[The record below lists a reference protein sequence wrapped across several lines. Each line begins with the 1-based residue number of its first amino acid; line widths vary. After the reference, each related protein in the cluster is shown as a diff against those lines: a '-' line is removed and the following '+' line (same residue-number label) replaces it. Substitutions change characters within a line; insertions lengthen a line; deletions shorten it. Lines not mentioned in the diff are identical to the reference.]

1 MKDAIVIVTG
11 FLLVAL
17 QSVLHHW
24 IPWAFLVPDLV
35 IPFVLYLGIIDFGAA
50 RGALLAF
57 VLGYFLD
64 ANSASPVGVHLFVI
78 PAIYL
83 LYRFIHHKLLLSG
96 TVFVIAM
103 TFAAT
108 LTAGLMVVGMRSLF
122 EQSILS
128 WSAVLMTVPLHA
140 VATALLSP
148 VVFWIG
154 ARLVPESP
162 KRKEEK
168 VVV

>member
-1 MKDAIVIVTG
+1 MKDAVVIVTG
-11 FLLVAL
+11 YLLVAM
-17 QSVLHHW
+17 QGVMHQW
-24 IPWAFLVPDLV
+24 IPFSAFVPDLV
-35 IPFVLYLGIIDFGAA
+35 IPFILYLGIIDFGAA
-50 RGALLAF
+50 RGAALAF
-57 VLGYFLD
+57 VLGYFFD

-78 PAIYL
+78 PATYL

-108 LTAGLMVVGMRSLF
+108 LTASLLIVGMRTLF
-122 EQSILS
+122 ERSIMS
-128 WSAVLMTVPLHA
+128 WNAVLVTIPLHS
-140 VATALLSP
+140 VATAVFSP

-154 ARLVPESP
+154 TRLVPESP

-168 VVV
+168 VIV